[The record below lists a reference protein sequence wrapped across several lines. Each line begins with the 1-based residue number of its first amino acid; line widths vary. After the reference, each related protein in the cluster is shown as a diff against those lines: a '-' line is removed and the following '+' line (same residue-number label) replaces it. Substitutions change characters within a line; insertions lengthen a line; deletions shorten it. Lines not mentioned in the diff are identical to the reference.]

1 MGLVS
6 LPFGENRAPRAQG
19 GWAPKVCGITCRVSY
34 LGLQVSGFWYVSYS
48 LNSLRGLSREVLYG
62 YIGVVKGD
70 TRSLDYGPCGISAT
84 GGSFVMVSGHELHP
98 VLRFR

>member
-1 MGLVS
+1 M
-6 LPFGENRAPRAQG
+6 
-19 GWAPKVCGITCRVSY
+19 
-34 LGLQVSGFWYVSYS
+34 SYS
-48 LNSLRGLSREVLYG
+48 LNSFRGLTREVLLG

-84 GGSFVMVSGHELHP
+84 GGSFVIIFGHELYP